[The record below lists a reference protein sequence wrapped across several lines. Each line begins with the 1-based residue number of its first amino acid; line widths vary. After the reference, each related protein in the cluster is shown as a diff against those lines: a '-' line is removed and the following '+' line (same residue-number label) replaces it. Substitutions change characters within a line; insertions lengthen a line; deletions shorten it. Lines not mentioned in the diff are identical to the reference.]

1 MCSKIRVHQGRSW
14 RPFTSRDIIN
24 AYHELLVRDRWYC
37 NPVLHNSE
45 HWMKMCSG
53 TKLRIFK
60 AEHYVYNM

>member
-1 MCSKIRVHQGRSW
+1 MPTV
-14 RPFTSRDIIN
+14 
-24 AYHELLVRDRWYC
+24 LVRDRWYC